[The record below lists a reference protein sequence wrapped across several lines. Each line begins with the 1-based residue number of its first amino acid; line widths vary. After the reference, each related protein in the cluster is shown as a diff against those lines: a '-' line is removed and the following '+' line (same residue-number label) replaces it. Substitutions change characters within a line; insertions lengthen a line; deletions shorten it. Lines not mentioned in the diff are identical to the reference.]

1 MPDCTMAPP
10 RRSVGPTCSFFSRP
24 VLESQLRKPR
34 SYIEAFRERG
44 RPRNP
49 KDSGAGAEDRLSAA
63 NQGRE
68 TFYTFLWTLQ
78 KPNAISRVFWATR
91 KCIFFWREKNL
102 ESAKLDAGSRLRA
115 RYQRGG
121 KMLLRRNWNRRD
133 SSDALYFSKKKKK
146 WTQCVCQSGHFG
158 FFFP

>member
-1 MPDCTMAPP
+1 MAPP

-49 KDSGAGAEDRLSAA
+49 KDSGAGAEDRLSEAK
-63 NQGRE
+63 QGRE

-91 KCIFFWREKNL
+91 KRIFRKKNL
-102 ESAKLDAGSRLRA
+102 RVGETRRWLQIAGPISARGENAAAEELKSA
-115 RYQRGG
+115 RQ
-121 KMLLRRNWNRRD
+121 
-133 SSDALYFSKKKKK
+133 
-146 WTQCVCQSGHFG
+146 
-158 FFFP
+158 